1 MMSDGDD
8 DINQQESDGDD
19 DINQEESDGD
29 DDINN
34 DLNFHRLKSSFSIRA
49 LWSCFSES
57 LNNLTM
63 GSMMMGMV
71 FGTMMM
77 GSMMMGM
84 VLGMMMTGMMM
95 MGQNRNDGDE

>member
-1 MMSDGDD
+1 MMM
-8 DINQQESDGDD
+8 SDGDD

-34 DLNFHRLKSSFSIRA
+34 DLNFYRLKSSFSIRA

-71 FGTMMM
+71 FVMMMM

-84 VLGMMMTGMMM
+84 VHGMMMTGMMM
-95 MGQNRNDGDE
+95 MGQNRNDGDK

>member
-1 MMSDGDD
+1 MLM
-8 DINQQESDGDD
+8 SDGDD

-29 DDINN
+29 DDINQQESDGEDDINN
-34 DLNFHRLKSSFSIRA
+34 DLNFYRLKSSFSIRA

-77 GSMMMGM
+77 GM
-84 VLGMMMTGMMM
+84 VPGMMMTGMMM
-95 MGQNRNDGDE
+95 MGQNRNDGDK

>member
-1 MMSDGDD
+1 MMM
-8 DINQQESDGDD
+8 SDGDD

-34 DLNFHRLKSSFSIRA
+34 DLNFYRLKSSFSIRA

-71 FGTMMM
+71 FVMMMM

-84 VLGMMMTGMMM
+84 VHGMMMTGMMM
-95 MGQNRNDGDE
+95 MGQNRNDGDD

>member
-1 MMSDGDD
+1 MMM
-8 DINQQESDGDD
+8 SDGDD

-71 FGTMMM
+71 LGTMMM
-77 GSMMMGM
+77 GSMMMGT
-84 VLGMMMTGMMM
+84 VFGMMM
-95 MGQNRNDGDE
+95 MGQNRNDGDK